1 LARAGRKIVRPLA
14 VLNASSK
21 LSKEAQAVINLVTQ
35 LIGSSSSRSGRYVS
49 LFAVVALVV
58 LAALMGLQDPD
69 HG

>member
-1 LARAGRKIVRPLA
+1 
-14 VLNASSK
+14 
-21 LSKEAQAVINLVTQ
+21 VINLVTQ

-58 LAALMGLQDPD
+58 LAAFIGLQDPD